1 MTTGSGCLDLAAAY
15 GLEESG
21 SEQLTS
27 VGVCG
32 KLGWV
37 FDPVGQCDRDRG
49 GSELV
54 QQRQRCLETGV
65 VVIQN
70 EILALEATERLEQI
84 RSEVGTERGHC
95 WIAPHVQGE
104 LVERPLHDDYRG
116 RASGVIQPEQRFG
129 AGQAQMHWRIVRQ
142 VVVESAP

>member
-27 VGVCG
+27 VGPCG

-37 FDPVGQCDRDRG
+37 FDPIGQCDRDG
-49 GSELV
+49 SGSELL
-54 QQRQRCLETGV
+54 QQRERCLETGV

-70 EILALEATERLEQI
+70 QVLALEAARCIDQI
-84 RSEVGTERGHC
+84 RSEMGAKRGNHR
-95 WIAPHVQGE
+95 IAPHVQSE
-104 LVERPLHDDYRG
+104 LVECAFRDDDRG
-116 RASGVIQPEQRFG
+116 
-129 AGQAQMHWRIVRQ
+129 
-142 VVVESAP
+142 